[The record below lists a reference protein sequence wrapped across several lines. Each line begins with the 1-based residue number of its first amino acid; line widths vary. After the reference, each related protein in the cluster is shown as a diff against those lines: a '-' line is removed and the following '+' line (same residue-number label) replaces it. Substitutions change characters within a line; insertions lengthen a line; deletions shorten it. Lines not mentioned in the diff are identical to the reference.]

1 MPVLISPS
9 GELIKVHVPDA
20 GNPLNATL
28 PVELVQVGWVIVPM
42 SGAVGTDET
51 GLITAFADSAD
62 VQPSVF
68 VTSKL

>member
-20 GNPLNATL
+20 GNPLSITL
-28 PVELVQVGWVIVPM
+28 PLELVQVGWVIVPM
-42 SGAVGTDET
+42 IGAGGDEET
-51 GLITAFADSAD
+51 GLMTAFADSAD
-62 VQPSVF
+62 VQPPSV